1 MDNNDY
7 HPLPLKRDIGLL
19 YHLGSERKHIRNNH
33 LQKEKNEVP
42 AEYTEAKVEKRLCE
56 PDFPTH
62 RKEAFSFRSKSKSM
76 WA

>member
-19 YHLGSERKHIRNNH
+19 YHLGSERKQIRNNH

-56 PDFPTH
+56 PRFPHT
-62 RKEAFSFRSKSKSM
+62 
-76 WA
+76 

>member
-42 AEYTEAKVEKRLCE
+42 AEYTEAKVEKRLC
-56 PDFPTH
+56 
-62 RKEAFSFRSKSKSM
+62 
-76 WA
+76 